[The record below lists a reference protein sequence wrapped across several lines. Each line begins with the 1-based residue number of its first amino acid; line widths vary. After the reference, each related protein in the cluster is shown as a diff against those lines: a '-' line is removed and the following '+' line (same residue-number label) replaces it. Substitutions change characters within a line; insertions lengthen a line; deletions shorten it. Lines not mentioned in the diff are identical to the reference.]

1 MKNFT
6 RLLIRVVMGGVVLC
20 FVSTVTMVGIA
31 SAGSTLERVKEQGYI
46 RVAFANEAPYAYA
59 TTAGKLTGEAPEI
72 ARAIFKKMGID
83 QLDGVLTEWAS
94 LIPGLRAGRFD
105 VITAGMFVL
114 PKRCKQINFS
124 EPTYGMT
131 QALLVKKGNPKG
143 INTYEDIA
151 RVGATLAVTA
161 GGVEVDQSKDKNVE
175 HLMMVPDFATGLAAV
190 QSGRADAYAL
200 TAISIGQLVEKVGP
214 DGGVERAIPFTFV
227 SSAGNV
233 EKGHGGF
240 GFRKQDTALLAAFN
254 KHLSTFIGSKEHLDI
269 VKPFGFGQTELPTK
283 TTTQLCAGN

>member
-105 VITAGMFVL
+105 VITCMEMLEHVPDPTSIIAACAKALKPEGIAF
-114 PKRCKQINFS
+114 FS
-124 EPTYGMT
+124 T
-131 QALLVKKGNPKG
+131 LNRNPRAF
-143 INTYEDIA
+143 IEAI
-151 RVGATLAVTA
+151 VGAEYLLKMLPTGTHHYDKFIRPDELIRWCRHSDLEPIATKGLIYSPISKRYRLA
-161 GGVEVDQSKDKNVE
+161 SKLHTN
-175 HLMMVPDFATGLAAV
+175 
-190 QSGRADAYAL
+190 Y
-200 TAISIGQLVEKVGP
+200 
-214 DGGVERAIPFTFV
+214 
-227 SSAGNV
+227 
-233 EKGHGGF
+233 
-240 GFRKQDTALLAAFN
+240 LLACQRA
-254 KHLSTFIGSKEHLDI
+254 S
-269 VKPFGFGQTELPTK
+269 
-283 TTTQLCAGN
+283 